1 MIVESIRD
9 EINISSHQESFIV
22 SFGSLGSIVKGATD
36 SIPSKGFI
44 GAMDKIN
51 KSPLAHFPGIHVSDS
66 KHVAKSVK
74 NKVRVVADGKFKLN
88 VGGKLNKRSS
98 DVGKLKDNIFIDDS
112 NVNASEII
120 EENLPS
126 TYIDENST
134 FVLPVEEILSMFGA
148 IHEMTV
154 IRDLKFAH

>member
-1 MIVESIRD
+1 MNVESIRD

-88 VGGKLNKRSS
+88 VGGKLN
-98 DVGKLKDNIFIDDS
+98 VHLMLVNLK
-112 NVNASEII
+112 II
-120 EENLPS
+120 YSLMM
-126 TYIDENST
+126 
-134 FVLPVEEILSMFGA
+134 VMLM
-148 IHEMTV
+148 HQ
-154 IRDLKFAH
+154 K